1 MTRPMVPNPENDG
14 CVETAHAP
22 RFAAAHALLNGFSVP
37 LSATEGERS
46 GERVDQRTACQQK
59 LSPQSPMRLVSG
71 LVGFLV
77 VASPLALIAWHELSE
92 VLNGKIHAG
101 AVLHGVGALLA
112 LAGTALVLARFMER
126 TR

>member
-1 MTRPMVPNPENDG
+1 
-14 CVETAHAP
+14 
-22 RFAAAHALLNGFSVP
+22 
-37 LSATEGERS
+37 
-46 GERVDQRTACQQK
+46 
-59 LSPQSPMRLVSG
+59 MRLVTG
-71 LVGFLV
+71 LVGFLI

-101 AVLHGVGALLA
+101 AVLQGAGALLA